1 MADYKP
7 EGFRSLTPYLVIEGP
22 DRLVQF
28 LKDAFDAEEL
38 STDRREDGSIM
49 HAELRVGDSM
59 LELGQA
65 NEQWKSMPASLHL
78 YVPDADATYQRA
90 LAAGGVSLMEPADA
104 TYGDRTSG
112 IIDPSGNHWF
122 LATFKFR

>member
-7 EGFRSLTPYLVIEGP
+7 EGFRSLTPYLVIEGA

-28 LKDAFDAEEL
+28 LKDAFNAEEVMAHL
-38 STDRREDGSIM
+38 RDDGSIM
-49 HAELRVGDSM
+49 HAELRLGDSM

-65 NEQWKSMPASLHL
+65 NEKWPAMPASLHL
-78 YVPDADATYQRA
+78 YVPDADATYQKA
-90 LAAGGVSLMEPADA
+90 LAAGGKSLSEPTDA
-104 TYGDRTSG
+104 EYGDRTAG

-122 LATFKFR
+122 LV

>member
-7 EGFRSLTPYLVIEGP
+7 AGFHSVTPYLVVEGA

-38 STDRREDGSIM
+38 MAHRREDGTIM
-49 HAELRVGDSM
+49 HCELKIGDSIVEM
-59 LELGQA
+59 GQA
-65 NEQWKSMPASLHL
+65 NPKWGPMPASLHL
-78 YVPDADATYQRA
+78 YVPDTDAVYA
-90 LAAGGVSLMEPADA
+90 KAMAAGAKSLTEPMDA
-104 TYGDRTSG
+104 AYGDRTAG
-112 IIDPSGNHWF
+112 VQDPSGNHWF